1 MQPGDV
7 KYVDIDKNGVINDDD
22 RVVLGNAFPRYVFGF
37 NYNFSWKGLDFS
49 MLWQGVGKRDM
60 ALRGEMIEAFHG
72 SYSYVIYEHQ
82 LDYWTPDNRDAR
94 YPRLI
99 NVASSSYQHNYKHS
113 SDRNLYNAAY
123 LRLKD
128 IQIGYTIHASYTIKI
143 GMKKVRV
150 FMNCQN

>member
-1 MQPGDV
+1 
-7 KYVDIDKNGVINDDD
+7 
-22 RVVLGNAFPRYVFGF
+22 
-37 NYNFSWKGLDFS
+37 
-49 MLWQGVGKRDM
+49 
-60 ALRGEMIEAFHG
+60 MIEAFHG

-128 IQIGYTIHASYTIKI
+128 IQIGYTIPASYTKKI

-150 FMNCQN
+150 FLNGQNLLTFTKNKFIDPESTEFGNSMDTSSANSGRNYPTLNILVVELKFNFEMIKCNINYESNII